1 MSLLKN
7 FNILEMTYR
16 HDDRSESGNQPSHTD
31 TDIDNMVHC
40 HLGHLSDTRESTKE
54 ITQVCIQK
62 STLEST
68 QESSQES
75 TQKSSR
81 LRV

>member
-1 MSLLKN
+1 
-7 FNILEMTYR
+7 
-16 HDDRSESGNQPSHTD
+16 
-31 TDIDNMVHC
+31 MVHC
-40 HLGHLSDTRESTKE
+40 HLGHLSDTQESPKE